1 MVVGSVS
8 DARVRPSGRALRE
21 RSHRSCAG
29 WSYSRYAMSAP
40 ERNHLHKTFPD
51 AVAGITSEVH
61 ARLDAEMSE
70 KDAQAVTTAIEKA
83 VVAGV
88 RLGFVEAAAQLDES
102 DVPVHITRFN
112 LTVDVTDDWAEQYS
126 DGAT

>member
-1 MVVGSVS
+1 M
-8 DARVRPSGRALRE
+8 
-21 RSHRSCAG
+21 
-29 WSYSRYAMSAP
+29 P
-40 ERNHLHKTFPD
+40 ERDHLHKAFPD

-61 ARLDAEMSE
+61 ARLDAELSE

-102 DVPVHITRFN
+102 DAPVQIARFN
-112 LTVDVTDDWAEQYS
+112 LTLDVTDDWADWYS